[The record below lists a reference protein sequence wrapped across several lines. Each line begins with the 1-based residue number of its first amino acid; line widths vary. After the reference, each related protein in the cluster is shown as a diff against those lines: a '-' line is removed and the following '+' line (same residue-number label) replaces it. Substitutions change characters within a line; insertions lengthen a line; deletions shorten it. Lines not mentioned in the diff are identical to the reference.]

1 MRVKQKIKKKY
12 LYINFKLNLKI
23 IQKCYI
29 EFLGIQTTNMSETEK
44 NLLADLINDRKNNS
58 ENIIEGKNTNS
69 NNSIGKKTNNP
80 LKKIHDQSKNN
91 SQNNI
96 SNFKLND
103 TNIKLKFVTNN
114 NNIDSGINNLKIN
127 EKNLIKEEREKHKKY
142 SFDESA
148 IDIFEDLKNYED
160 SLTENLNE
168 CF

>member
-1 MRVKQKIKKKY
+1 
-12 LYINFKLNLKI
+12 
-23 IQKCYI
+23 
-29 EFLGIQTTNMSETEK
+29 MSETEK

-168 CF
+168 SKEDLYYLENKILTTDSNQYESGTVENISKEIDKYI